1 MEKVKLEYAT
11 VTVYQVGNSEVEM
24 LSVDNVRMDYIEL
37 TDNYLK
43 FRDLD
48 ELWYVI
54 PMDTLLYYTFK
65 ITE

>member
-24 LSVDNVRMDYIEL
+24 LSVDNVRIDYIEL

>member
-1 MEKVKLEYAT
+1 MNKIEYAT
-11 VTVYQVGNSEVEM
+11 ITVYQVGSSEVEI
-24 LSVDNVRMDYIEL
+24 LSVDDVRTDYIEL
-37 TDNYLK
+37 TDDYLK

-65 ITE
+65 ITRD